1 MLLQDLE
8 KDIGID
14 VDVIVDGYV
23 VINVVVAGSEE
34 EGAEGLEGGAPA
46 GGRAQGLRPQDQ

>member
-23 VINVVVAGSEE
+23 VINVVIVGSEE